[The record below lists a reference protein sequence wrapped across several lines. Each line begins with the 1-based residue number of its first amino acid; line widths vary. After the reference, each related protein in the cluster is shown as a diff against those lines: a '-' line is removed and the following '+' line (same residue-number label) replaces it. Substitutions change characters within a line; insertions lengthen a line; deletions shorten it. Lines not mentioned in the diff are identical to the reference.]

1 MSQQQ
6 SSQGSLAQ
14 AKQPHR
20 HRNRFEFLRHVGPNL
35 ALASGTLFLA
45 GFVFIGFYAASTN
58 GPHLR
63 YLGVG
68 WLTACAAFVTGCLAG
83 LVVGIPRFVS
93 SGALRHDLE
102 ARRLPGNANKP
113 PISQPG
119 QDQGTAAKDQA
130 NQAQVNQDQAGG
142 DQAGGDQAGGDQAGG
157 DQAGGDQAGGDQAI
171 TFTPS
176 TNLAEISDWLTKLL
190 LGAGLVELTRLGR
203 PLGVLVDTVARG
215 LEDIPPAATPS
226 GPSVVA
232 AAAILTAYLVLGF
245 LGGYV
250 ITTLWYGR
258 HLKQLGYQ

>member
-102 ARRLPGNANKP
+102 TRRLPGNANKP

-142 DQAGGDQAGGDQAGG
+142 DQAGGDQAGGDQAT
-157 DQAGGDQAGGDQAI
+157 

-215 LEDIPPAATPS
+215 LENIPPAATPS

>member
-113 PISQPG
+113 PIIQPG

-142 DQAGGDQAGGDQAGG
+142 DQAGGDQAGGDQAT
-157 DQAGGDQAGGDQAI
+157 